1 MNQIAKHFHDIYFGG
16 NWTSVHIREALSD
29 ISLEEACF
37 KHISLN
43 SILALSFHISYY
55 TAAVLEVLKGSD
67 LNARDADS
75 YKHPEIKTESDWKEF
90 QEKMFADALQ
100 FVQYLENLPSDSME
114 ATFVDPKYGTYFR
127 NIHGLIEHAHYHLGQ
142 IVLIKKLYRSGSLS

>member
-1 MNQIAKHFHDIYFGG
+1 
-16 NWTSVHIREALSD
+16 
-29 ISLEEACF
+29 
-37 KHISLN
+37 
-43 SILALSFHISYY
+43 
-55 TAAVLEVLKGSD
+55 LEVLKGSD